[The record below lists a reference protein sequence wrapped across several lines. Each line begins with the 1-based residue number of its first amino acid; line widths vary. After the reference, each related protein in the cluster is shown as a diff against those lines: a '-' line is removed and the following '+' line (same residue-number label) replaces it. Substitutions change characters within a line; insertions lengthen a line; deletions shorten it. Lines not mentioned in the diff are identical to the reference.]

1 MWFWYGSL
9 LVECIMGVSFFF
21 YLAWNVDGSER
32 NFLRNQSFLF
42 MFLCIVNVPVFAYI
56 GNGNLRA
63 LQSSQFL
70 GKSASFLFLPTFLAT
85 TELHI
90 GYRDYA
96 FSKKLFLGVVSQVVS
111 LGLLYAEVKRLFL
124 LFEDASM
131 LNPFNYKSPTNS
143 QTNVAMTQTDV
154 MSSQNPA
161 ATIA

>member
-1 MWFWYGSL
+1 MSRNNR
-9 LVECIMGVSFFF
+9 VSPNRT
-21 YLAWNVDGSER
+21 ANVRVTQRTFIDGEEYVV
-32 NFLRNQSFLF
+32 F
-42 MFLCIVNVPVFAYI
+42 VVGNVV
-56 GNGNLRA
+56 L
-63 LQSSQFL
+63 SSQLL
-70 GKSASFLFLPTFLAT
+70 GKISMFLFLPTFLAT

-96 FSKKLFLGVVSQVVS
+96 FSKKLFLGMVSQVVP
-111 LGLLYAEVKRLFL
+111 LGLIYAEVKRLAL

-161 ATIA
+161 VTIA